1 MSVTQSQI
9 KQPLFALGR
18 LVATPG
24 ALELLTRSEQ
34 TALEFLARHSRGDW
48 GDCCPED
55 ASENDFSV
63 KAGFRIFSVYR
74 TNGKLIR
81 VIFARPFVS
90 EERFFYQRRSDK
102 ALANPK

>member
-24 ALELLTRSEQ
+24 ALQLLTLAQQ
-34 TALEFLARHSRGDW
+34 TPLEFLARHSRGDW
-48 GDCCPED
+48 GECCSED
-55 ASENDFSV
+55 ATENDFSV

-74 TNGKLIR
+74 TRDGEKLW
-81 VIFARPFVS
+81 VITEAD
-90 EERFFYQRRSDK
+90 RS
-102 ALANPK
+102 ATTLLLPIEY

>member
-1 MSVTQSQI
+1 MSVNQSQI

-24 ALELLTRSEQ
+24 TLELLTRTKQ
-34 TALEFLARHSRGDW
+34 TPLEFLARHSRGDW
-48 GDCCPED
+48 GECCPED

-74 TNGKLIR
+74 TRNGEKLW
-81 VIFARPFVS
+81 VITEADRSVTTLLLPS
-90 EERFFYQRRSDK
+90 EY
-102 ALANPK
+102 